1 MLEVRG
7 QEHMKRVVAAVFA
20 YADSQL
26 TTGKSPSDVEQDL
39 MSKGMEQESAASVV
53 EKIVH
58 ERQRQA
64 AERARVM
71 AQRERE
77 RLAHRRRVMAMRAAA
92 AQRSMM
98 MGAMICAAG
107 VLMSLL
113 THTTSMNSAPYVVA
127 WGVILFG
134 AVRFLRGA
142 ALASTSRR
150 ELTDEA
156 VQQ

>member
-20 YADSQL
+20 YADGQL
-26 TTGKSPSDVEQDL
+26 TTGKSPVDVEQDL
-39 MSKGMEQESAASVV
+39 MSKGMEPESALSVV

-58 ERQRQA
+58 ERHRQA

-77 RLAHRRRVMAMRAAA
+77 RIAHRRRVMAMRAAA
-92 AQRSMM
+92 AQRTMM

-113 THTTSMNSAPYVVA
+113 THSTSMSGAPYVVA
-127 WGVILFG
+127 WGVILVG
-134 AVRFLRGA
+134 AVRFLSGA
-142 ALASTSRR
+142 AMASTSRR
-150 ELTDEA
+150 ELTEEA
-156 VQQ
+156 VQR

>member
-20 YADSQL
+20 YADGQL
-26 TTGKSPSDVEQDL
+26 TTGKSPVDVEQDL
-39 MSKGMEQESAASVV
+39 MAKGMEQESAASVV
-53 EKIVH
+53 QKIVH

-64 AERARVM
+64 AERGRAL

-77 RLAHRRRVMAMRAAA
+77 RIAYRRRVMAMRAVA
-92 AQRSMM
+92 AQRTMM
-98 MGAMICAAG
+98 MGSMICAAG

-113 THTTSMNSAPYVVA
+113 THATSFSSAPYLVA

-142 ALASTSRR
+142 AMASTSRR

>member
-26 TTGKSPSDVEQDL
+26 TTGKSPRDVEQDL

-134 AVRFLRGA
+134 TVRFLRGA

>member
-26 TTGKSPSDVEQDL
+26 TTGKSPRDVEQDL

-107 VLMSLL
+107 VLMSLF

-134 AVRFLRGA
+134 TVRFLRGA